1 MHINALLT
9 ELAMHL
15 MWHFLLEMAVVY
27 LIFTQLRGICTS
39 NCCRIPTRKGCEEK
53 NATMG
58 QQNNNQSLTPNN
70 NVEFNLLFWS
80 VVRDGP
86 VQ

>member
-1 MHINALLT
+1 MHINVLLT

-15 MWHFLLEMAVVY
+15 IWHFVLEMAVGVY
-27 LIFTQLRGICTS
+27 FIFTQLRGICTS
-39 NCCRIPTRKGCEEK
+39 HCCHIPARKDVR

-58 QQNNNQSLTPNN
+58 QNNNQSLTPNN
-70 NVEFNLLFWS
+70 NAEFNLLFRS
-80 VVRDGP
+80 VIRDGP

>member
-1 MHINALLT
+1 MHINVLLT

-15 MWHFLLEMAVVY
+15 ICHFMLEMAVSLSFSLSSGLSVQETAV
-27 LIFTQLRGICTS
+27 IFQPGRDVK
-39 NCCRIPTRKGCEEK
+39 RR
-53 NATMG
+53 MG

-70 NVEFNLLFWS
+70 NAEFNLLFWS